1 MSARLDLTFD
11 TVGDT
16 KPYDQAADET
26 GNTRTGRLQQSD
38 DSSGDKKTAFVE
50 EHLTLIIIGSVMVGL
65 IIIIVIAS
73 VLVASKYKLDEEEKE
88 DKDEST
94 ENCNPQLSS
103 QSTQYSKVEKQVL
116 NLLRKDEDHN
126 WN

>member
-1 MSARLDLTFD
+1 M
-11 TVGDT
+11 
-16 KPYDQAADET
+16 
-26 GNTRTGRLQQSD
+26 
-38 DSSGDKKTAFVE
+38 E

-94 ENCNPQLSS
+94 ENGNPQLSS

-116 NLLRKDEDHN
+116 NLLQKDEDHK
-126 WN
+126 

>member
-1 MSARLDLTFD
+1 M
-11 TVGDT
+11 
-16 KPYDQAADET
+16 
-26 GNTRTGRLQQSD
+26 
-38 DSSGDKKTAFVE
+38 E

-126 WN
+126 

>member
-1 MSARLDLTFD
+1 M
-11 TVGDT
+11 
-16 KPYDQAADET
+16 
-26 GNTRTGRLQQSD
+26 
-38 DSSGDKKTAFVE
+38 E

-65 IIIIVIAS
+65 IIIIAIAS

-94 ENCNPQLSS
+94 ENGNPQLSS

-116 NLLRKDEDHN
+116 NLLQKDEDHK
-126 WN
+126 

>member
-1 MSARLDLTFD
+1 M
-11 TVGDT
+11 
-16 KPYDQAADET
+16 
-26 GNTRTGRLQQSD
+26 
-38 DSSGDKKTAFVE
+38 GDKKTAFVE

-94 ENCNPQLSS
+94 ENGNPQLSS

-116 NLLRKDEDHN
+116 NLLQKDEDHK
-126 WN
+126 

>member
-1 MSARLDLTFD
+1 M
-11 TVGDT
+11 
-16 KPYDQAADET
+16 
-26 GNTRTGRLQQSD
+26 
-38 DSSGDKKTAFVE
+38 E

-94 ENCNPQLSS
+94 ENGNPQLSS

-116 NLLRKDEDHN
+116 NLLQKDEDQK
-126 WN
+126 

>member
-1 MSARLDLTFD
+1 M
-11 TVGDT
+11 
-16 KPYDQAADET
+16 
-26 GNTRTGRLQQSD
+26 
-38 DSSGDKKTAFVE
+38 E

-94 ENCNPQLSS
+94 ENAKPQLSS

-116 NLLRKDEDHN
+116 NLLQKDEDQK
-126 WN
+126 

>member
-1 MSARLDLTFD
+1 
-11 TVGDT
+11 
-16 KPYDQAADET
+16 
-26 GNTRTGRLQQSD
+26 
-38 DSSGDKKTAFVE
+38 
-50 EHLTLIIIGSVMVGL
+50 MVGL

-94 ENCNPQLSS
+94 EICNPQLSS

-116 NLLRKDEDHN
+116 NLLQKDEDQK
-126 WN
+126 WNEDHHKTQFIHMCKICVSFILDLAASSHYSRVVEASCL